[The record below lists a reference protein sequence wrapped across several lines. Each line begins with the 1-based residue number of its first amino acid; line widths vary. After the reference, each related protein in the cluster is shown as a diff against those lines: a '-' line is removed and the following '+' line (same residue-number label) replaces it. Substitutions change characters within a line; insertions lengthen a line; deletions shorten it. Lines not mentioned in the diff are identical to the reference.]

1 MNASVLRERA
11 FQRLMQR
18 LDYPATACARLRA
31 VCAFI
36 DALPAPLAA
45 HEPYLLELATVW
57 PALVDDLSPVGDD
70 PRVLHRQHRTLAR
83 VWQSVSD
90 VRALPEVQ
98 LALQRL
104 REHAALAFA
113 QVGAYEQMA
122 AVLQVAL
129 PEEKVPGRCGPDV
142 HPDVHLRQ
150 LASAATDAATA
161 EVMQRLAQVYA
172 QELLPTSEGCWVPVI
187 EQAPGA
193 AAGCGRLRRLTVRL
207 VGPAAGTTDEIH
219 ADVAVFGVGQSR
231 TQAIADAA
239 AAARQRLQQT
249 HPRLGARYQ
258 AGAIHFDVPFVPHE
272 GRSAHLAV
280 AAVLYGAFLQEAGAR
295 EQYALHPR
303 VALTGD
309 LDAAGRVQPVDSETL
324 VAKARAVFCSPA
336 TAFVVPEAQVAPVA
350 EAVAQLQEAFP
361 RRTLP
366 IIGAA
371 YLEDVFHD
379 RRASERTVAGPVR
392 HATRQLWRHRGAVSS
407 ATAILMLLL
416 ILAGLVYGPIDRTPV
431 AYAVQGEVLHL
442 QNRQGQTVEQ
452 IALGAAGVGRTDAA
466 AAAIGMNPQ
475 TRRTDICYVAAV
487 DRTDYLTLQCRDEG
501 TTQPRW
507 QVRLAYEVDFPQ
519 SLGLTREPFKPSA
532 LAIGDFTGDGA
543 GEVLIAVNQRRFFPG
558 LVVRY
563 DLQTGKRLGAYLHAG
578 RILTLQ
584 TADVT
589 GDGAQEVIIGGISNA
604 FAAAFLAVLRPDALD
619 GHGPVTQRYEPT
631 GWERAA
637 ELAYV
642 QIPRTTVGE
651 RLRRYGRWVEVH
663 QLHVHEGQQQIVARI
678 SEGGADRIEA
688 FTHDDVAYDLALDF
702 QLRPLR
708 IGTSDGYDIMAS
720 RLVEEGQLASLPSV
734 AYFEAFMQRLRYWNG
749 TTWQRAPYF
758 SGEPVETNPPPSVA
772 RR

>member
-36 DALPAPLAA
+36 EALPAPLAA
-45 HEPYLLELATVW
+45 HEPYLLELAAVW

-70 PRVLHRQHRTLAR
+70 PRRLHRRHRTLTR
-83 VWQSVSD
+83 VWQSVPD

-98 LALQRL
+98 PALQRL
-104 REHAALAFA
+104 REHTALAFA

-129 PEEKVPGRCGPDV
+129 PAEEAPGRRGPDE
-142 HPDVHLRQ
+142 HLQQ

-161 EVMQRLAQVYA
+161 EMMQRLAQTYT
-172 QELLPTSEGCWVPVI
+172 QELLPTDAGCWVPVI

-193 AAGCGRLRRLTVRL
+193 ATRCGRLRRLTARL
-207 VGPAAGTTDEIH
+207 VGPAAGKTDEIH
-219 ADVAVFGVGQSR
+219 ADVSVFGVGQSR
-231 TQAIADAA
+231 THAIADAA
-239 AAARQRLQQT
+239 VAARQRLQQT
-249 HPRLGARYQ
+249 HPRLGAHYQ
-258 AGAIHFDVPFVPHE
+258 AGAIHFDAPFVPHE

-280 AAVLYGAFLQEAGAR
+280 AAVLYGAFLREAGAR

-309 LDAAGRVQPVDSETL
+309 LDAAGRVWPVDPETL
-324 VAKARAVFCSPA
+324 VEKARAVFFSPA
-336 TAFVVPEAQVAPVA
+336 TALVVPKAQVTPVA
-350 EAVAQLQEAFP
+350 EAVAQLQEVFP

-366 IIGAA
+366 IIGAS

-379 RRASERTVAGPVR
+379 RRASRLTVAGPIR
-392 HATRQLWRHRGAVSS
+392 HGARQLWQQRGTVASS
-407 ATAILMLLL
+407 TAILALLL
-416 ILAGLVYGPIDRTPV
+416 ILAGLMYGPIDRTPV
-431 AYAVQGEVLHL
+431 AYTVQGEVLHL
-442 QNRQGQTVEQ
+442 QNRQGRTVEQ

-475 TRRTDICYVAAV
+475 TRRTDICYVAAA
-487 DRTDYLTLQCRDEG
+487 DQTDYLTLQCRDED
-501 TTQPRW
+501 TATPRW
-507 QVRLAYEVDFPQ
+507 QVPLTYELDFPG
-519 SLGLTREPFKPSA
+519 SLGLTHGPFKPSA

-543 GEVLIAVNQRRFFPG
+543 GEVLIAVNERRFFPG

-563 DLQTGKRLGAYLHAG
+563 DLRTGKRLGAYLHAG
-578 RILTLQ
+578 RILALQ

-589 GDGAQEVIIGGISNA
+589 GDGAQEIIIGGISNA
-604 FAAAFLAVLRPDALD
+604 FATAFLAVLRPDALE
-619 GHGPVTQRYEPT
+619 GHGPVTNRHEPT
-631 GWERAA
+631 GWARAA

-651 RLRRYGRWVEVH
+651 RLRRYGRWVQVQRLNIH
-663 QLHVHEGQQQIVARI
+663 DGQQRIVARI
-678 SEGGADRIEA
+678 TEGGGDRIED
-688 FTHDDVAYDLALDF
+688 FTHDDVAYELAFDF
-702 QLRPLR
+702 QLNPLR
-708 IGTSDGYDIMAS
+708 IGTSDSYDIMAE

-749 TTWQRAPYF
+749 STWQRTPYF